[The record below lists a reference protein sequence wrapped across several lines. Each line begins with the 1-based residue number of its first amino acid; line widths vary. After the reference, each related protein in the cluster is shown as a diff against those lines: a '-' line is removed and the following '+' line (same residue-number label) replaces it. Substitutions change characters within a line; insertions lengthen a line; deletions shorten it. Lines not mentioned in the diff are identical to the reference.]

1 MENKLDRNDLI
12 YKKGNKKKDK
22 THVFQM
28 FKTRSFEKETY
39 NNDLL
44 LDDSLE

>member
-22 THVFQM
+22 TYVFQM

-39 NNDLL
+39 SNNLL
-44 LDDSLE
+44 LDDTLE